1 VSAPGS
7 DPRREFAALARRPD
21 PEIPLAEAALWV
33 AAEAYPALD
42 VAGYVGR
49 LDRLGRELLP
59 RLAGADTDWER
70 AARLVRF
77 LHGEKRFAG
86 NREQYDDP
94 RNSFL
99 NEVLERGRG
108 LPITLSI
115 LYMEVGRR
123 AGLPVA
129 GIGFPGH
136 FLARL
141 GAGELP
147 IVIDAF
153 DGRIATHADCEAR
166 LRAALGPRV
175 AFDPA
180 LHLRAATP
188 REILV
193 RLIGNLKHV
202 YVRIHDY
209 ERALACCDRIL
220 MLVPDAPTELRDRAL
235 VYERLECFAA
245 AAADFERFVEL
256 MPPGEA
262 SAAAAARLSDLR
274 RRVGLL
280 H

>member
-1 VSAPGS
+1 MSAPDT
-7 DPRREFAALARRPD
+7 DPRQAFAALARRPD
-21 PEIPLAEAALWV
+21 PDIPLAETALWV
-33 AAEAYPALD
+33 AAEEYPSLD
-42 VAGYVGR
+42 VAGYLDR
-49 LDRLGRELLP
+49 LDRLARELAP

-77 LHGEKRFAG
+77 LHGEKGFAG
-86 NREQYDDP
+86 NREAYDDP

-115 LYMEVGRR
+115 VYVEAGRR
-123 AGLPVA
+123 AGLAVA

-136 FLARL
+136 FLARV
-141 GAGELP
+141 GAGEMP

-153 DGRIATHADCEAR
+153 DGRIATRSDCEAR
-166 LRAALGPRV
+166 LKAALGTRV

-202 YVRIHDY
+202 YVRIRDY

-245 AAADFERFVEL
+245 AAADFERFVEV

-262 SAAAAARLSDLR
+262 SAAAATRLSELR

>member
-1 VSAPGS
+1 VTEPE
-7 DPRREFAALARRPD
+7 PRQAFAALARRPD
-21 PEIPLAEAALWV
+21 PELPLAETALWV
-33 AAEAYPALD
+33 AAEEYPALD

-49 LDRLGRELLP
+49 LDGLGRELLP
-59 RLAGADTDWER
+59 RLAGANTDRER
-70 AARLVRF
+70 AERLVSF
-77 LHGEKRFAG
+77 LHGEKGFTG
-86 NREQYDDP
+86 NREHYDDP

-99 NEVLERGRG
+99 NEVLERRRG

-115 LYMEVGRR
+115 VYLETGRR
-123 AGLPVA
+123 AGLPVS

-136 FLARL
+136 FLARI
-141 GAGELP
+141 GAGDAP

-153 DGRIATHADCEAR
+153 EGRIATRADCEAR
-166 LRAALGPRV
+166 LRAALGPRA

-193 RLIGNLKHV
+193 RLLGNLKHL
-202 YVRIHDY
+202 YVRTRDY

-220 MLVPDAPTELRDRAL
+220 LLVPDAPAELRDRAL

-245 AAADFERFVEL
+245 AAADFERCAAL
-256 MPPGEA
+256 MPPGTA
-262 SAAAAARLSDLR
+262 SAAIATRLSELR
-274 RRVGLL
+274 RRVGPL